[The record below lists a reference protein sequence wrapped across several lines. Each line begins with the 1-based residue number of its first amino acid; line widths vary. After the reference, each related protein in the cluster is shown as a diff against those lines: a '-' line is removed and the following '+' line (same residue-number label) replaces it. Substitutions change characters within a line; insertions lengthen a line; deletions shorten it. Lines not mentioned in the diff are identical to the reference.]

1 MLSYIIAL
9 GANLNGSFGSP
20 IKTLK
25 MCIKKLQENDVIIEK
40 KSSWYQSK
48 AFPNPLDPPFVNRCL
63 KVLTLLKPL
72 DFLDL
77 ISNIETE
84 LGRKRKKRWESRVC
98 DIDILSNNQK
108 ILPNLD
114 KFNYWYKME
123 LYNQIVIKPKELI
136 IPHPRIQDR
145 DFVLIPFCE
154 IEENWIHPVFDKKIK
169 LLLKE
174 FKKNNYINAKKIF

>member
-63 KVLTLLKPL
+63 KVLTHLEPL

-136 IPHPRIQDR
+136 IPHPRIQER
-145 DFVLIPFCE
+145 EFVLLPLLDIQPNWTHPILNKTVLQLCE
-154 IEENWIHPVFDKKIK
+154 ELPEKIK
-169 LLLKE
+169 
-174 FKKNNYINAKKIF
+174 NNIKIVQ